1 MNIISSIKH
10 LLNILKKSVS
20 KTHFYLKKLWYTDMA
35 KHTHTHTHTHPH
47 THTHTHART
56 HARTNTR
63 DVLVIFTKIVGSND
77 ITESFQCIE
86 KTNPIHWLQYK
97 Y

>member
-1 MNIISSIKH
+1 M
-10 LLNILKKSVS
+10 LNILKKSVS
-20 KTHFYLKKLWYTDMA
+20 KTHFYLKKLWCTDMA
-35 KHTHTHTHTHPH
+35 KHTH
-47 THTHTHART
+47 T